1 MEMTHA
7 QRLILSNQYKLMTL
21 MDPANAGRYQRL
33 QTIVERG
40 YGLQMRELDSEFG
53 ALKEDTCRT
62 IIDIMEMFHALQ
74 VSRANLKDS
83 QDISELRVTFPGF
96 DAVKESEFLHYVR
109 FLVSTE
115 NRYPHFNPGID
126 NFNAQ
131 TPMWDKYRRMQTVW
145 HGCPRQYHLSENEI
159 MQIINA

>member
-7 QRLILSNQYKLMTL
+7 QRLILSNQYKLMTM
-21 MDPANAGRYQRL
+21 MDPENAERYHRL

-53 ALKEDTCRT
+53 ALKEATCRA

-83 QDISELRVTFPGF
+83 SDIDERRVAFLGF
-96 DAVKESEFLHYVR
+96 DAGLESEILNYVR
-109 FLVSTE
+109 FLVTIE
-115 NRYPHFNPGID
+115 KRYTHFSPGAD

-131 TPMWDKYRRMQTVW
+131 TPMWDKYIRMQAIW
-145 HGCPRQYHLSENEI
+145 HACPRQYHLSANEI
-159 MQIINA
+159 KQIINA

>member
-7 QRLILSNQYKLMTL
+7 QRLILSNQYKLMTM
-21 MDPANAGRYQRL
+21 MDPENAERYRRL

-53 ALKEDTCRT
+53 ALKEETCRA

-74 VSRANLKDS
+74 VSRANLKDN
-83 QDISELRVTFPGF
+83 QDIDELRVTFLGF
-96 DAVKESEFLHYVR
+96 DAVRESEVMNYVR
-109 FLVSTE
+109 FLVTTE
-115 NRYPHFNPGID
+115 KRYTDFAPGAD

-131 TPMWDKYRRMQTVW
+131 TPMWDKYTRMQTVW
-145 HGCPRQYHLSENEI
+145 HACPRQYHLSANEI
-159 MQIINA
+159 KQIINA